1 MFTGI
6 VEEVGVIRQIRRGA
20 HSSVLTIGAETVLS
34 DLKIGDSVAVNGRVS
49 HRHQPWKRLL
59 HRRRHA

>member
-34 DLKIGDSVAVNGRVS
+34 DLKIGDSVAVN
-49 HRHQPWKRLL
+49 QPWKRLL

>member
-34 DLKIGDSVAVNGRVS
+34 DLKIGDSVAVNGV
-49 HRHQPWKRLL
+49 
-59 HRRRHA
+59 